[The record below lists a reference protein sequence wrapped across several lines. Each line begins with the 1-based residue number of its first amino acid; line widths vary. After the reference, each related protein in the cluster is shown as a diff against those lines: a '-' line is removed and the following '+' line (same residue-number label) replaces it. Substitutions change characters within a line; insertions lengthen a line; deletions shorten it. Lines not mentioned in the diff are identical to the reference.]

1 MSFQNSEIFFWGGEG
16 SGSAAGKLKVGPSCL
31 T

>member
-1 MSFQNSEIFFWGGEG
+1 MSFQNSEFFFLGG
-16 SGSAAGKLKVGPSCL
+16 SGSAAGKLKVGPSGL

>member
-1 MSFQNSEIFFWGGEG
+1 MSFQNSEIFFWGGG